1 MKLIDILREVEGEED
16 GMKQL
21 KVQYDLAIQ
30 PTDIPAA
37 LNALDNIDN
46 YGIYAQNLRDPK
58 VIDKIFGF
66 SNPGKK
72 TVQAQTEWNEMT
84 PEKRL
89 KKIDQIKN
97 DRIIK
102 DREGNIVKDL
112 GKETWNNTLKLLE
125 KYKPYQEWV
134 EENGDNPEEYL
145 SSLDGVTAGSSKGLK
160 LFGSRAETYFPFRSP
175 ENMKKYAGRL
185 EKDVHFMVKDGK
197 IVFPLE
203 NSPYKP
209 KAYLQKVMKTIMD
222 NSGLEYEI
230 VDVEKTDDKGEVIK
244 KPEKKVT
251 PPLSVTAD
259 TLDKVEKIR
268 SQFQKEIGDVPT
280 ANYTTEPVEV
290 DGKRK
295 YKLVVTGISPDQR
308 QKLLIKKASLK
319 EGVEFD
325 LDLYLMQKRAG
336 L

>member
-1 MKLIDILREVEGEED
+1 MKLTDILREVEGEED
-16 GMKQL
+16 GMKQV
-21 KVQYDLAIQ
+21 KAQYDLAIQ
-30 PTDIPAA
+30 PTDIPAT
-37 LNALDNIDN
+37 LDALDSIDN

-58 VIDKIFGF
+58 AIQKAFGPSIPAQKTRAAWNDWEERSDDAKGFKLIDI
-66 SNPGKK
+66 KK
-72 TVQAQTEWNEMT
+72 RAPEDYEKAMEQAKDGY
-84 PEKRL
+84 EKWYA
-89 KKIDQIKN
+89 
-97 DRIIK
+97 
-102 DREGNIVKDL
+102 EGN
-112 GKETWNNTLKLLE
+112 E
-125 KYKPYQEWV
+125 
-134 EENGDNPEEYL
+134 GDVEEYL
-145 SSLDGVTAGSSKGLK
+145 YTLGGKELPKDLIGRYGKN
-160 LFGSRAETYFPFRSP
+160 YFPLKTP
-175 ENMKKYAGRL
+175 ANLKKYAGRL
-185 EKDVHFMVKDGK
+185 EQNVHFMVKGDK
-197 IVFPLE
+197 IIFPLE

-209 KAYLQKVMKTIMD
+209 KPYLQKVLKTIMD
-222 NSGLEYEI
+222 NSGLEYNI
-230 VDVEKTDDKGEVIK
+230 VDVEKLDDKGEVIK

-251 PPLSVTAD
+251 PPLSATAD

-280 ANYTTEPVEV
+280 AKYTTEPIDV

>member
-1 MKLIDILREVEGEED
+1 MKLTDILREVEGEED
-16 GMKQL
+16 GMKQV
-21 KVQYDLAIQ
+21 KAQYDLAIQ
-30 PTDIPAA
+30 PTDIPAT
-37 LNALDNIDN
+37 LDALDNIDN

-58 VIDKIFGF
+58 AIQKAFGPSIPAQKTRAAWDDWTERSDNAKGFKLIDIKKRAPEDYEKAMEQAKAGF
-66 SNPGKK
+66 
-72 TVQAQTEWNEMT
+72 
-84 PEKRL
+84 EKWYA
-89 KKIDQIKN
+89 
-97 DRIIK
+97 
-102 DREGNIVKDL
+102 EGNEGELEDYLYTLEGRELPKDL
-112 GKETWNNTLKLLE
+112 IGRYGKN
-125 KYKPYQEWV
+125 
-134 EENGDNPEEYL
+134 
-145 SSLDGVTAGSSKGLK
+145 
-160 LFGSRAETYFPFRSP
+160 YFPLKTP
-175 ENMKKYAGRL
+175 DNLKKYAGRL
-185 EKDVHFMVKDGK
+185 EKDVHFMVKGDK
-197 IVFPLE
+197 IIFPLE

-209 KAYLQKVMKTIMD
+209 KPYLQKVLKTIMD
-222 NSGLEYEI
+222 NSGLEYNI
-230 VDVEKTDDKGEVIK
+230 VDVEKTDDAGEVIK

-280 ANYTTEPVEV
+280 AKYTTEPVDV
-290 DGKRK
+290 DGERK

>member
-1 MKLIDILREVEGEED
+1 MKLTDILREVEGDED

-37 LNALDNIDN
+37 LDALDNIDN

-58 VIDKIFGF
+58 AIQKAFGPSVPAQKTRAAWNDWTERSNDAKGFKLIDIKKRAPEDYEKAMEQAKAGF
-66 SNPGKK
+66 
-72 TVQAQTEWNEMT
+72 
-84 PEKRL
+84 EKWYA
-89 KKIDQIKN
+89 
-97 DRIIK
+97 
-102 DREGNIVKDL
+102 EGNEGELEDYLYTLEGKELPKDL
-112 GKETWNNTLKLLE
+112 IGRYGKN
-125 KYKPYQEWV
+125 
-134 EENGDNPEEYL
+134 
-145 SSLDGVTAGSSKGLK
+145 
-160 LFGSRAETYFPFRSP
+160 YFPLKTP
-175 ENMKKYAGRL
+175 ANLKKYAGRL

-230 VDVEKTDDKGEVIK
+230 VDVEKTDDAGEVIK
-244 KPEKKVT
+244 KPEKKIT

-280 ANYTTEPVEV
+280 ANYTTEPVDV

-319 EGVEFD
+319 EGLEFD

>member
-1 MKLIDILREVEGEED
+1 MKLTDILREVEGEED

-37 LNALDNIDN
+37 LDALDNIDN

-58 VIDKIFGF
+58 AIQKAFGPSVPAQKTRAAWNDWTERSNDAKGFKLIDIKKRAPEDYEKAMEQAKAGF
-66 SNPGKK
+66 
-72 TVQAQTEWNEMT
+72 
-84 PEKRL
+84 EKWYA
-89 KKIDQIKN
+89 
-97 DRIIK
+97 
-102 DREGNIVKDL
+102 EGNEGELEDYLYTLEGRELPKDL
-112 GKETWNNTLKLLE
+112 IGRYGKN
-125 KYKPYQEWV
+125 
-134 EENGDNPEEYL
+134 
-145 SSLDGVTAGSSKGLK
+145 
-160 LFGSRAETYFPFRSP
+160 YFPLKP
-175 ENMKKYAGRL
+175 PANLKKYAGRL

-230 VDVEKTDDKGEVIK
+230 VDVEKTDDAGEVIK
-244 KPEKKVT
+244 KPEKKVV
-251 PPLSVTAD
+251 PPLSAMAD
-259 TLDKVEKIR
+259 SLDKVEKIR
-268 SQFQKEIGDVPT
+268 KQFQKEIGDVPS
-280 ANYTTEPVEV
+280 ANYKTEPVEV

-319 EGVEFD
+319 EGIEFD

>member
-1 MKLIDILREVEGEED
+1 MKLTDILREVEGEED

-30 PTDIPAA
+30 PTDIPST
-37 LNALDNIDN
+37 LDALDNIDN

-58 VIDKIFGF
+58 AIQKAFGPSIPAQKTRAAWNDWEERSDDAKGFKLIDIKKRAPEDYEKAMEQAKAGF
-66 SNPGKK
+66 
-72 TVQAQTEWNEMT
+72 
-84 PEKRL
+84 EKWYA
-89 KKIDQIKN
+89 
-97 DRIIK
+97 
-102 DREGNIVKDL
+102 EGNEGDVEDYLYTLDGKELPKDL
-112 GKETWNNTLKLLE
+112 IGRYGKN
-125 KYKPYQEWV
+125 
-134 EENGDNPEEYL
+134 
-145 SSLDGVTAGSSKGLK
+145 
-160 LFGSRAETYFPFRSP
+160 YFPLKTP
-175 ENMKKYAGRL
+175 ANLKKYAGRL
-185 EKDVHFMVKDGK
+185 EKDVHFMVKGDK
-197 IVFPLE
+197 IIFPLE

-209 KAYLQKVMKTIMD
+209 KPYLQKVLKTIMD
-222 NSGLEYEI
+222 NSGLEYNI
-230 VDVEKTDDKGEVIK
+230 VDVEKTDDAGEVIK

-268 SQFQKEIGDVPT
+268 SQFQKEIGDVPS
-280 ANYTTEPVEV
+280 ANYKTEPIDV

-319 EGVEFD
+319 EGIEFD
-325 LDLYLMQKRAG
+325 LDLHLMQKRAG

>member
-1 MKLIDILREVEGEED
+1 MKLTDILREVEGEED

-21 KVQYDLAIQ
+21 KAQYDLAIQ
-30 PTDIPAA
+30 PTDISAA
-37 LNALDNIDN
+37 IDALDNIDN

-58 VIDKIFGF
+58 AIQKAFGPSVPAQKTRAAWNDWTERSDDAKGFKLIDI
-66 SNPGKK
+66 KK
-72 TVQAQTEWNEMT
+72 RAPEDYENGMEQAKAGY
-84 PEKRL
+84 EKWYA
-89 KKIDQIKN
+89 
-97 DRIIK
+97 
-102 DREGNIVKDL
+102 EGNEGELEDYL
-112 GKETWNNTLKLLE
+112 YTLEGKELPKDFIGRYGKN
-125 KYKPYQEWV
+125 
-134 EENGDNPEEYL
+134 
-145 SSLDGVTAGSSKGLK
+145 
-160 LFGSRAETYFPFRSP
+160 YFPLKTPS
-175 ENMKKYAGRL
+175 NLKKYAGRL

-230 VDVEKTDDKGEVIK
+230 VDVEKTDDEGEVIK

-259 TLDKVEKIR
+259 TLDKVEKYR
-268 SQFQKEIGDVPT
+268 SQFQKEIGDVPS
-280 ANYTTEPVEV
+280 ANYKTEPVTI
-290 DGKRK
+290 DGERK

-319 EGVEFD
+319 EGIEFN
-325 LDLYLMQKRAG
+325 LDLHLMQKRAG

>member
-1 MKLIDILREVEGEED
+1 MKLTDILREVEGEED

-30 PTDIPAA
+30 PTDISAA
-37 LNALDNIDN
+37 IDALDNIDN

-58 VIDKIFGF
+58 AIQKAFGPSVPAQKTRAAWNDWTERSNDAKGFKLIDIKKRAPEDYEKAMEQAKAGF
-66 SNPGKK
+66 
-72 TVQAQTEWNEMT
+72 
-84 PEKRL
+84 EKWYA
-89 KKIDQIKN
+89 
-97 DRIIK
+97 
-102 DREGNIVKDL
+102 EGNEGELEDYL
-112 GKETWNNTLKLLE
+112 YTLEGKELPKDFIGRYGKN
-125 KYKPYQEWV
+125 
-134 EENGDNPEEYL
+134 
-145 SSLDGVTAGSSKGLK
+145 
-160 LFGSRAETYFPFRSP
+160 YFPLKTP
-175 ENMKKYAGRL
+175 ANLKKYAGRL

-230 VDVEKTDDKGEVIK
+230 VDVEKTDDEGEVIK

-259 TLDKVEKIR
+259 TLDKVEKYR
-268 SQFQKEIGDVPT
+268 SQFQKEIGDVPS
-280 ANYTTEPVEV
+280 ANYKTEPVTI
-290 DGKRK
+290 DGERK

-319 EGVEFD
+319 EGIEFN
-325 LDLYLMQKRAG
+325 LDLHLMQKRAG

>member
-1 MKLIDILREVEGEED
+1 MKLTDILREVEGEED

-37 LNALDNIDN
+37 LDALDNIDN

-58 VIDKIFGF
+58 AIQKAFGPSVPAQKTRAAWNDWTERSDDAKGFKLIDIKKRAPEDYEKAMEQAKAGF
-66 SNPGKK
+66 
-72 TVQAQTEWNEMT
+72 
-84 PEKRL
+84 EKWYA
-89 KKIDQIKN
+89 
-97 DRIIK
+97 
-102 DREGNIVKDL
+102 EGNEGELEDYLYTLEGKELPKDL
-112 GKETWNNTLKLLE
+112 IGRYGKN
-125 KYKPYQEWV
+125 
-134 EENGDNPEEYL
+134 
-145 SSLDGVTAGSSKGLK
+145 
-160 LFGSRAETYFPFRSP
+160 YFPLKTP
-175 ENMKKYAGRL
+175 DNLKKYAGRL

-230 VDVEKTDDKGEVIK
+230 VDVEKTDDAGEVIK

-280 ANYTTEPVEV
+280 ANYTTEPVDI
-290 DGKRK
+290 DGGRK

>member
-1 MKLIDILREVEGEED
+1 MKLTDILREVEGEED

-30 PTDIPAA
+30 PTDISAA
-37 LNALDNIDN
+37 IDALDNIDN

-58 VIDKIFGF
+58 AIQKAFGPSVPAQKTRAAWNDWTERSDDAKGFKLIDIKKRAPEDYEKAMEQAKTGF
-66 SNPGKK
+66 
-72 TVQAQTEWNEMT
+72 
-84 PEKRL
+84 EKWYA
-89 KKIDQIKN
+89 
-97 DRIIK
+97 
-102 DREGNIVKDL
+102 EGNEGELEDYL
-112 GKETWNNTLKLLE
+112 YTLEGKELPKDFIGRYGKN
-125 KYKPYQEWV
+125 
-134 EENGDNPEEYL
+134 
-145 SSLDGVTAGSSKGLK
+145 
-160 LFGSRAETYFPFRSP
+160 YFPLKTP
-175 ENMKKYAGRL
+175 ANLKKYAGRL

-230 VDVEKTDDKGEVIK
+230 VDVEKTDDEGEVIK

-259 TLDKVEKIR
+259 TLDKVEKYR
-268 SQFQKEIGDVPT
+268 SQFQKEIGDVPS
-280 ANYTTEPVEV
+280 ANYKTEPVTI
-290 DGKRK
+290 DGERK

-319 EGVEFD
+319 EGIEFN
-325 LDLYLMQKRAG
+325 LDLHLMQKRAG

>member
-1 MKLIDILREVEGEED
+1 MKLTDILREVEGEED
-16 GMKQL
+16 GMKQV
-21 KVQYDLAIQ
+21 KAQYDLAIQ
-30 PTDIPAA
+30 PTDIPAT
-37 LNALDNIDN
+37 LDALDNIDN

-58 VIDKIFGF
+58 AIQKAFGPSIPAQKTRAAWNDWEERSDDAKGFKLIDI
-66 SNPGKK
+66 KK
-72 TVQAQTEWNEMT
+72 RAPEDYEKAMEQAKAGY
-84 PEKRL
+84 EKWYA
-89 KKIDQIKN
+89 
-97 DRIIK
+97 
-102 DREGNIVKDL
+102 EGNEGDVEDYLYTLEGKELPKDL
-112 GKETWNNTLKLLE
+112 IGRYGKN
-125 KYKPYQEWV
+125 
-134 EENGDNPEEYL
+134 
-145 SSLDGVTAGSSKGLK
+145 
-160 LFGSRAETYFPFRSP
+160 YFPLKTP
-175 ENMKKYAGRL
+175 DNLKKYAGRL
-185 EKDVHFMVKDGK
+185 EQNVHFMVKGDK
-197 IVFPLE
+197 IIFPLE

-209 KAYLQKVMKTIMD
+209 KPYLQKVMKTIMD

-230 VDVEKTDDKGEVIK
+230 VDVEKTDDTGEVIK

-268 SQFQKEIGDVPT
+268 SQFQKEIGDVPS
-280 ANYTTEPVEV
+280 ANYKTEPVDV